1 MDRTGGHRRRRSR
14 AGDHAFTAHTLPIT
28 PGRFVR
34 REGHRRASERVRR
47 SRGETHMTSGGPI
60 VSPRPA
66 IQPHAP
72 TAHDRADPCTMVI
85 FGALGDLSRRKL
97 LPAIYQLMHEH
108 FVDKEFAVL
117 GVGRDDTMN
126 DDTFRSHMRKALSMS
141 DEVKGVDEELW
152 QDLCRRLFFVSADL
166 PNPADYANVGK
177 RLAEIEIARRPEER
191 NRLFYLAVP
200 PSVF

>member
-85 FGALGDLSRRKL
+85 FGALGDLSQRKL
-97 LPAIYQLMHEH
+97 LPAIYELMKEH
-108 FVDKEFAVL
+108 LVDEQFQVL
-117 GVGRDDTMN
+117 GVSRDDGIG
-126 DDTFRSHMRKALSMS
+126 DDDFRAHMRKALSES
-141 DEVKGVDEELW
+141 DEVHGVDEELW
-152 QDLCRRLFFVSADL
+152 QDLCCRLFYVSADL
-166 PNPADYANVGK
+166 TRPEGYAAVGK
-177 RLAEIEIARRPEER
+177 RLAEIEEGRPR
-191 NRLFYLAVP
+191 
-200 PSVF
+200 